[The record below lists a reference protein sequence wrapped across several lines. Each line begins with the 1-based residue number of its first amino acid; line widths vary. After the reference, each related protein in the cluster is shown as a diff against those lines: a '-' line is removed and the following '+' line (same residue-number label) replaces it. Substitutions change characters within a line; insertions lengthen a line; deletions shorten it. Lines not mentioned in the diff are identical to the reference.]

1 MPHQQQAERSSLP
14 RDPAEAV
21 AALEAV
27 LEQARTYLRELD
39 AAPVRRPDSD
49 EAARRARGAFPEE
62 GDGTQDTLQ
71 ALFEIADGARVASS
85 GPRFFHWVIGGT
97 TPAALAADWLTSLV
111 DQNAGGWHASPL
123 ATELETVSIDWLLD
137 LFGLPSSWSGVLVTG
152 GTMAN
157 FTGLA
162 AGRRWCASRNGVD
175 VEQQG
180 LAGMPQIPVLSSGLI
195 HVSAV
200 KSLGMLGLGRATT
213 TICSADAAG
222 RIDLAKMEQELEAL
236 DGTPAII
243 IGNAGEVNAG
253 EFDPIADLAALA
265 ERYGAWLH
273 VDGAF
278 GLFAAASPRTRHL
291 LNGIEGAH
299 SVSSDG
305 HKWLNVPYD
314 CGFTFVRE
322 SSLLGE
328 AFFAG
333 AAYLPESE
341 EDRPNYGYL
350 APEISRRA
358 RSLAVWATLKAY
370 GRAGYREIVERCLDN
385 AAHVAR
391 LVEEAP
397 DLELLAPAGLNIV
410 CFRYRLEGVPD
421 EELDALN
428 LEIEQRVLTDG
439 RVYVGT
445 TRRAGIVG
453 FRPAFVNWRTTKDDA
468 ALVVEV
474 VRDLGHQARGRP

>member
-1 MPHQQQAERSSLP
+1 MPHRLQAEHSRLEL
-14 RDPAEAV
+14 DPADAI

-27 LEQARTYLRELD
+27 LEQARTYLQELD
-39 AAPVRRPDSD
+39 DAPVRKPGSD
-49 EAARRARGAFPEE
+49 EGARRARGPLPEE
-62 GDGTQDTLQ
+62 GDGTEETMR
-71 ALFEIADGARVASS
+71 ALFEIADDARVATS

-97 TPAALAADWLTSLV
+97 TPAALAADWLASAI

-123 ATELETVSIDWLLD
+123 STELETVSISWLLD
-137 LFGLPSSWSGVLVTG
+137 LFGLPDSWSGVLVTG

-162 AGRRWCASRNGVD
+162 AGRRWCATRLGVD
-175 VEQQG
+175 VEKQG
-180 LAGMPQIPVLSSGLI
+180 LAAMPQIPILSSGFI
-195 HVSAV
+195 HVSAL
-200 KSLGMLGLGRATT
+200 KSLGMLGLGRSTP
-213 TICSADAAG
+213 TICATDATGA
-222 RIDLAKMEQELEAL
+222 IDLAKMEQELKRL
-236 DGTPAII
+236 DGAPAML

-253 EFDPIADLAALA
+253 HFDPIAELADLA

-278 GLFAAASPRTRHL
+278 GLFAGASPRTRHL
-291 LNGIEGAH
+291 LDGIEGAH

-314 CGFTFVRE
+314 CGFTFVQE

-328 AFFAG
+328 AFYAG
-333 AAYLPESE
+333 ADYLPESE
-341 EDRPNYGYL
+341 EDRPNYGYM
-350 APEISRRA
+350 APEMSRRA

-385 AAHVAR
+385 AAHVAQ

-397 DLELLAPAGLNIV
+397 DLELLAPAPFNIV
-410 CFRYRLEGVPD
+410 CFRYRPESVPED
-421 EELDALN
+421 ELDALN
-428 LEIEQRVLTDG
+428 LAIEERVLMDG
-439 RVYVGT
+439 RVYVGS
-445 TRRAGIVG
+445 TRLAGKVG
-453 FRPAFVNWRTTKDDA
+453 FRPAFVNWRTTQEDA

-474 VRDLGHQARGRP
+474 VRDLGAALSGSK